1 MIAKIVY
8 WVGVV
13 LAVIGC
19 LDILKSK
26 QNLILKIIFC
36 LLLLGTSWIGL
47 LIHFL
52 YGKKHL

>member
-1 MIAKIVY
+1 MATLVY
-8 WVGVV
+8 WAGVV

-19 LDILKSK
+19 LDILKSN
-26 QNLILKIIFC
+26 QPLILKVLFC
-36 LLLLGTSWIGL
+36 VALLATSWIGL